1 MCLFPA
7 CSTFFDHSLVI
18 INMQLTN
25 VVYLLIALLGCHY
38 LADFCLTAPVMIR
51 AKSDGRKLWPIV
63 LHAAIHSALMGLCLL
78 VYGIGWRSLLILT
91 MIELVSHFVIDVL
104 KTRVSIRF
112 PYLSDNRHK
121 PYWMLYG
128 LGQLL
133 HQMVVI
139 VIWYS
144 AIH

>member
-1 MCLFPA
+1 M
-7 CSTFFDHSLVI
+7 
-18 INMQLTN
+18 TN
-25 VVYLLIALLGCHY
+25 AVYLLIALLGCHY
-38 LADFCLTAPVMIR
+38 LADFCLTLPVMIR

-63 LHAAIHSALMGLCLL
+63 LHASIHAVLMGLCLL
-78 VYGIGWRSLLILT
+78 IYGVEWQMLLFLM
-91 MIELVSHFVIDVL
+91 MIELVSHFVIDVS

-112 PYLSDNRHK
+112 PFLSDNRHK

-128 LGQLL
+128 LDQLL